1 MGYSEI
7 VERGPMTTMTE
18 LELHQLAV
26 ATDTRLA
33 EIYYQDWRL
42 KCELEMQSEHI
53 AGMFVNWRQKQ
64 EYAALAFKI
73 RLHPETL
80 ETLAT
85 QLVNAT
91 QHDFKRASEKLV
103 EYIQKRKALAE
114 ERRPLDALYEQHQWS
129 RFFLVTNTNGHIH
142 KTMYCHTCFEDT
154 RFKWLPNLSGLTEAN
169 AVQQEG
175 EILCTV
181 CFPTAP
187 VDWTRGVARRDLE
200 ARAARAAAKAE
211 REAKKLAKALL
222 PDGGV
227 FRFKNERITTLHTA
241 KAELK
246 RELEWQKYYPNATHA
261 FASVEEIQRL
271 IEAIA
276 AKEGKTAREV
286 EVETKQKVNKQLK
299 KDGYEGWVI

>member
-1 MGYSEI
+1 MGN
-7 VERGPMTTMTE
+7 RTE

-33 EIYYQDWRL
+33 ELYQKDFRLRTDIQWEAERIARMIHTHGHEREELARKIRFIETTVDTLEPQLSEWGQLQFADAVKRL
-42 KCELEMQSEHI
+42 KEKFEQ
-53 AGMFVNWRQKQ
+53 R
-64 EYAALAFKI
+64 
-73 RLHPETL
+73 
-80 ETLAT
+80 
-85 QLVNAT
+85 NA
-91 QHDFKRASEKLV
+91 V
-103 EYIQKRKALAE
+103 AE
-114 ERRPLDALYEQHQWS
+114 ERRPLDALYQQHQWS

-154 RFKWLPNLSGLTEAN
+154 RFQWLPNLSGLTEAN

-175 EILCTV
+175 EILCTA

-261 FASVEEIQRL
+261 FAPVEEIQRL

-276 AKEGKTAREV
+276 AKEGKTAQEV

-299 KDGYEGWVI
+299 KDGYAGWEI

>member
-1 MGYSEI
+1 MGYCGV
-7 VERGPMTTMTE
+7 VEGNLMTP

-26 ATDTRLA
+26 ATDTRLS
-33 EIYYQDWRL
+33 ELYQQDFRLRTDIQWEAGNIARMIHSHGHEREELASKIRFVETTIDTLQPQLSEWGQLQFNDAVKRL
-42 KCELEMQSEHI
+42 K
-53 AGMFVNWRQKQ
+53 
-64 EYAALAFKI
+64 
-73 RLHPETL
+73 
-80 ETLAT
+80 
-85 QLVNAT
+85 
-91 QHDFKRASEKLV
+91 EKF
-103 EYIQKRKALAE
+103 EQRKAVAE
-114 ERRPLDALYEQHQWS
+114 ERRPLEAIYQQHGWS

-142 KTMYCHTCFEDT
+142 KTMHCHTCFEDT
-154 RFKWLPNLSGLTEAN
+154 NFNWLPRLSGLTESD

-187 VDWTRGVARRDLE
+187 VNWTQGVARRDLE

-246 RELEWQKYYPNATHA
+246 SELEFQKYAPHATHA
-261 FASVEEIQRL
+261 FAPAEEIQRL

-276 AKEGKTAREV
+276 AKEGKTAQEV

-299 KDGYEGWVI
+299 KDGYSGWVI